1 MGIVRVHWA
10 VMSVAARPERLALRL
25 AGTVAA
31 VAVVA
36 FGAALFAHGF
46 RHGALAVAETIAS
59 VGEREAQVA
68 ATDSAGGHGH
78 PGSDAV
84 TTLGRAGAAAV
95 VFAGVVAAAVAGR
108 AVERRYGHRVGLRA
122 LAASA
127 RGDSANDPSLAGTAM
142 RSGATFTASAS
153 LASLGREA
161 PIMEMGGAWGD
172 TVGRVTGRARH
183 RLAVAGI
190 ASAFAVAYHAP
201 AAALLYV
208 EEHLGM
214 RHDRRT
220 VSAAVVGSLAGFG
233 SAAWLFGA
241 PPIFP
246 SGDDPLT
253 LDVAVLCAVAL
264 VPAYVASRLFR
275 WVRARLA
282 VWSAPS
288 GRVRWWPTLGLAA
301 VAAMTVA
308 FVPVTSGNGMEA
320 IVEVHEAAKVTVGLA
335 LALCVWKLV
344 ATSATIGTGAPG
356 GVVSPSLAVAAG
368 AGLLTWWALDGLG
381 VGLPDTRWDA
391 VLVTASVGVA
401 ISVRAPLVAAVMV
414 AEMSADLRLLPLT
427 AAVVALASLADHH
440 LTHERLFGPAALED
454 EDA

>member
-1 MGIVRVHWA
+1 MP
-10 VMSVAARPERLALRL
+10 AAERSGRLALRA
-25 AGTVAA
+25 AGTLVT

-36 FGAALFAHGF
+36 LGAALFAHGF
-46 RHGALAVAETIAS
+46 RHGALAVAEAIAS
-59 VGEREAQVA
+59 DRGADAVGDVPDGPS
-68 ATDSAGGHGH
+68 ATDLSSGHGY
-78 PGSDAV
+78 PGADAV
-84 TTLGRAGAAAV
+84 ITLGRAGAAAL
-95 VFAGVVAAAVAGR
+95 VFGGVVAAAVLGR
-108 AVERRYGHRVGLRA
+108 AVERRHGPRVGLRA

-127 RGDSANDPSLAGTAM
+127 RGDAANDPSLTGTLM

-172 TVGRVTGRARH
+172 TVGRLTGRPRH

-220 VSAAVVGSLAGFG
+220 VSAAVVGALAGFA

-241 PPIFP
+241 HPIFP

-253 LDVAVLCAVAL
+253 IDVVVLCAVAL
-264 VPAYVASRLFR
+264 VPAYLASRLFR
-275 WVRARLA
+275 WGRARLA
-282 VWSAPS
+282 AWSAPG
-288 GRVRWWPTLGLAA
+288 GRLRWWPTLGLAA
-301 VAAMTVA
+301 VAALTVA
-308 FVPVTSGNGMEA
+308 FVPLTSGNGMEA
-320 IVEVHEAAKVTVGLA
+320 IVEVHEAARVTVGLA

-381 VGLPDTRWDA
+381 AGLPEARWDA

-427 AAVVALASLADHH
+427 AAAVGLASLADHH
-440 LTHERLFGPAALED
+440 LAHERLFGPAALDD